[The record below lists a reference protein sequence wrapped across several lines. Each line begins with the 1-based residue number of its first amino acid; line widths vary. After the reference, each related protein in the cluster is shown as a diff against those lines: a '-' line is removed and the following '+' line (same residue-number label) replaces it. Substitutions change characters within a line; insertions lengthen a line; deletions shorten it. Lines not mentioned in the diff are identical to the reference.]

1 MGWSF
6 RMNRNIKKKE
16 LVEELISPNS
26 LSPGYSILE
35 HRIVG
40 NNLWY
45 LYSRPS
51 GTKTIGLFLLASGGN
66 EMGWGYKGVS
76 EDSGPFELDCPI
88 SLIDK
93 CDLPECDW
101 AREWREKVLSNRE
114 EKKKKDEAL
123 RSNALVRIY
132 GKYYK
137 LLYQITGS
145 TKWTVKEVE
154 TGKLFTV
161 KKSMLD
167 KDAEILGE
175 KKEASVVMATG
186 KIDAVQEEMF
196 A

>member
-66 EMGWGYKGVS
+66 EMGWSSCERLY
-76 EDSGPFELDCPI
+76 
-88 SLIDK
+88 
-93 CDLPECDW
+93 LPLPLQ
-101 AREWREKVLSNRE
+101 ARHC
-114 EKKKKDEAL
+114 A
-123 RSNALVRIY
+123 
-132 GKYYK
+132 
-137 LLYQITGS
+137 
-145 TKWTVKEVE
+145 
-154 TGKLFTV
+154 
-161 KKSMLD
+161 
-167 KDAEILGE
+167 
-175 KKEASVVMATG
+175 
-186 KIDAVQEEMF
+186 
-196 A
+196 